1 MKIWWKEGG
10 WRYVFYPVL
19 LIVVVGFWYF
29 LATTIA
35 DNMAM
40 RQACVDLGGAWIDGQ
55 CLDVALLEP
64 TP

>member
-10 WRYVFYPVL
+10 WRYVCYSVL
-19 LIVVVGFWYF
+19 LIVTVGFWYL

-40 RQACVDLGGAWIDGQ
+40 RQACADLGGTWIDGQ
-55 CLDVALLEP
+55 CLDVVLLEP